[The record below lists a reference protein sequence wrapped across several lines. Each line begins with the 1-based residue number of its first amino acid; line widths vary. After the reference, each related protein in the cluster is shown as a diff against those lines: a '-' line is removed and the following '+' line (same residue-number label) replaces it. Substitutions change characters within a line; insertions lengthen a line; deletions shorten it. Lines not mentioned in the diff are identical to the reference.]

1 MVAKIVL
8 IKETA
13 SETVELG
20 ASKGQVS
27 ARVRLWF
34 SNWKVSTGVALIT
47 ALLGFSIIGSLQTD
61 IKHTRIGWG
70 EYSKPPS
77 EKYLLGTDNVG
88 RDMFALMAHGIHPSL
103 KIGLIA
109 GVLGTAVG
117 TILGLV
123 AGYSGGFVDTVIST
137 SADIMLTIP
146 ALLILV
152 VLASYLRT
160 TTIEILALIIALFAW
175 AGPTRLIRSQT
186 LSLRERPFVP
196 LAKLSGQSDFEIAI
210 LQILPNLLPYVM
222 AGFVGSISGA
232 ILASVGIQLL
242 GLGPLLTPNLGMI
255 LNNAFTGAALFRGM
269 WGWWGPPAVALVMLF
284 IGLFLISI
292 ALDEY
297 ANPRLR
303 GEAK

>member
-1 MVAKIVL
+1 MVAEI
-8 IKETA
+8 IANTEI
-13 SETVELG
+13 VELE
-20 ASKGQVS
+20 ASKGQS
-27 ARVRLWF
+27 RPGLRYLW
-34 SNWKVSTGVALIT
+34 SNWKLSTGVALI
-47 ALLGFSIIGSLQTD
+47 AILLVFSIVGSLQTEF
-61 IKHTRIGWG
+61 KRTRIGWG
-70 EYSKPPS
+70 EFSKPPS
-77 EKYLLGTDNVG
+77 EKYPLGTDNVG
-88 RDMFALMAHGIHPSL
+88 RDMYALMVHGIHQSL

-109 GVLGTAVG
+109 GILSTAVG
-117 TILGLV
+117 TILGLL
-123 AGYSGGFVDTVIST
+123 AGYSGGLVDTIIST

-146 ALLILV
+146 GLLILV

-160 TTIEILALIIALFAW
+160 TTIELTALIIALFAW
-175 AGPTRLIRSQT
+175 AGPTRLIRSQA

-269 WGWWGPPAVALVMLF
+269 WWWWGPPAVALVMLF

>member
-1 MVAKIVL
+1 MIAKIVS
-8 IKETA
+8 TP
-13 SETVELG
+13 ETVELEI
-20 ASKGQVS
+20 SKGQS
-27 ARVRLWF
+27 WTTVRSWL
-34 SNWKVSTGVALIT
+34 SNWKLSTGVALIT
-47 ALLGFSIIGSLQTD
+47 LLLVFSLVGSLQAD
-61 IKHTRIGWG
+61 FKRTRTGWG
-70 EYSKPPS
+70 EFSKPPS
-77 EKYLLGTDNVG
+77 AKYPFGTDNVG
-88 RDMFALMAHGIHPSL
+88 RDMWALMAHGIHPSL
-103 KIGLIA
+103 KIGLIS
-109 GVLGTAVG
+109 GILGTALG

-152 VLASYLRT
+152 VLASYLRA
-160 TTIEILALIIALFAW
+160 TTIELTALIIAIFAW

-196 LAKLSGQSDFEIAI
+196 LAKLSGQNGFEIAI
-210 LQILPNLLPYVM
+210 RQILPNLLPYVM
-222 AGFVGSISGA
+222 AGFVGSVSGA

-242 GLGPLLTPNLGMI
+242 GLGPLLTPNLGMV

-269 WGWWGPPAVALVMLF
+269 WWWWAPPAITLVVLF

-303 GEAK
+303 GETR